1 MSVSNDTGSFVAGHR
16 SNIPRQI
23 VQNSTSSI
31 KPLASFSPMD
41 LFKSVLPEYD
51 HHHQQQ
57 PDSPESTQSPL
68 DDAASSSWSFGNLI
82 KTLATKSES
91 VIGSYRREFEE
102 FGSELKKESSVIRQ
116 VASRAVKDLPGSL
129 DIGASV
135 AQESLESVGQAIDD
149 IGGAVWKSTAKII
162 SRGKDSLL
170 SSSSS
175 HPDSSGDRGYH
186 QALSVKPYSRFEMQL
201 LAIQSDKA
209 TYVREPDDLGEFEKW
224 SLGFKLEEKG
234 DVIADLINGN
244 RGVKEMYVKLVPVE
258 VDAETFWR
266 RYYYKVH
273 KLEEV
278 EEARVKLV
286 KRAISGE
293 EEEDLSWDLDDEG
306 DGTEAEKDRKISEE
320 NVVLEEEKVESRE
333 VSSKDSDISV
343 ISTQPSLREVE
354 DLGWDQME
362 DDIRSNEEKSDWRRR
377 VSVAEEEE
385 DLTWDVADDDHS
397 VKQ

>member
-1 MSVSNDTGSFVAGHR
+1 
-16 SNIPRQI
+16 
-23 VQNSTSSI
+23 
-31 KPLASFSPMD
+31 MD
-41 LFKSVLPEYD
+41 LFKSVLPDYD

-57 PDSPESTQSPL
+57 PDSPESTPSPL
-68 DDAASSSWSFGNLI
+68 NDAAATSSSSSWSFGNLI

-91 VIGSYRREFEE
+91 VIGSYRRELEE

-149 IGGAVWKSTAKII
+149 IGATVWKSTAKII
-162 SRGKDSLL
+162 SHGLL
-170 SSSSS
+170 SSSS
-175 HPDSSGDRGYH
+175 HIDSYGHLH
-186 QALSVKPYSRFEMQL
+186 QGLSVKPYSRFEMQL

-209 TYVREPDDLGEFEKW
+209 TYVREPDDDLGEFEKW
-224 SLGFKLEEKG
+224 SLRFKLEEKR
-234 DVIADLINGN
+234 DVIAGLINGN
-244 RGVKEMYVKLVPVE
+244 KAVKEMYVKIVPVE

-273 KLEEV
+273 KLEEA

-286 KRAISGE
+286 KRAVSGQ
-293 EEEDLSWDLDDEG
+293 EEEDLSWDLDDEV
-306 DGTEAEKDRKISEE
+306 DETEGEKDR
-320 NVVLEEEKVESRE
+320 NVVLEEGSRE

-343 ISTQPSLREVE
+343 ISTQPSLPEAGDV
-354 DLGWDQME
+354 GWDQME
-362 DDIRSNEEKSDWRRR
+362 DVIRSNEEKEKSDWRRR

-385 DLTWDVADDDHS
+385 DLTWDIEADEHS
-397 VKQ
+397 GKQ

>member
-1 MSVSNDTGSFVAGHR
+1 
-16 SNIPRQI
+16 
-23 VQNSTSSI
+23 
-31 KPLASFSPMD
+31 MD

-186 QALSVKPYSRFEMQL
+186 QGLSVKPYSRFEMQL

-244 RGVKEMYVKLVPVE
+244 EGLKEMYVKLVPME

-362 DDIRSNEEKSDWRRR
+362 DDIRSNEDKSTEEKSDWRRR

-385 DLTWDVADDDHS
+385 DLTWDIEDDDHS

>member
-1 MSVSNDTGSFVAGHR
+1 
-16 SNIPRQI
+16 
-23 VQNSTSSI
+23 
-31 KPLASFSPMD
+31 MD

-51 HHHQQQ
+51 
-57 PDSPESTQSPL
+57 PSESTQSPV

-116 VASRAVKDLPGSL
+116 VASRAVKDLPASL
-129 DIGASV
+129 DVGASV

-170 SSSSS
+170 PSST
-175 HPDSSGDRGYH
+175 HPGDRGYH
-186 QALSVKPYSRFEMQL
+186 QGLSVKPYSRFQMQL

-209 TYVREPDDLGEFEKW
+209 TYGREPDDLGEFEKW

-286 KRAISGE
+286 KRATSGE

-306 DGTEAEKDRKISEE
+306 DETEAEKERKVCEE
-320 NVVLEEEKVESRE
+320 GKVESRE

-343 ISTQPSLREVE
+343 ISTQPSLREAE

-362 DDIRSNEEKSDWRRR
+362 DDIRSNEDKSTEEKSDWRRR

>member
-1 MSVSNDTGSFVAGHR
+1 
-16 SNIPRQI
+16 
-23 VQNSTSSI
+23 
-31 KPLASFSPMD
+31 MD
-41 LFKSVLPEYD
+41 LFKSVLP
-51 HHHQQQ
+51 
-57 PDSPESTQSPL
+57 DSPEPTQTPL
-68 DDAASSSWSFGNLI
+68 DDTATSSSSWSFGNLI

-91 VIGSYRREFEE
+91 VIGSYRRELEE
-102 FGSELKKESSVIRQ
+102 FGSELKKESSAIRR

-129 DIGASV
+129 DVGASV

-149 IGGAVWKSTAKII
+149 IGATVWKSTAKIV

-175 HPDSSGDRGYH
+175 SSSSHHLDSSGGDRGY
-186 QALSVKPYSRFEMQL
+186 LSVEKPYSRFEMQL
-201 LAIQSDKA
+201 LAIQSDES

-224 SLGFKLEEKG
+224 SLGFKLEERG
-234 DVIADLINGN
+234 EVIADLISGN
-244 RGVKEMYVKLVPVE
+244 RAVKEMYVKVVPVE

-293 EEEDLSWDLDDEG
+293 EEEDLSWDLDDDDDEG
-306 DGTEAEKDRKISEE
+306 DDETEAEERGEVS
-320 NVVLEEEKVESRE
+320 EEKVESRE

-343 ISTQPSLREVE
+343 ISTQPSLPEVG
-354 DLGWDQME
+354 DIGWDQME
-362 DDIRSNEEKSDWRRR
+362 DVVMRSDEIKSSEEKSGWRRRR

-385 DLTWDVADDDHS
+385 DLTWDIEDDDHS
-397 VKQ
+397 SKQ

>member
-1 MSVSNDTGSFVAGHR
+1 SKDTDSFVNR
-16 SNIPRQI
+16 WNILRQL
-23 VQNSTSSI
+23 STKLNLI
-31 KPLASFSPMD
+31 KLYLQSSPMD
-41 LFKSVLPEYD
+41 LYKSVLPEYD
-51 HHHQQQ
+51 HHHHQQQ
-57 PDSPESTQSPL
+57 PDPPESTQSPV

-102 FGSELKKESSVIRQ
+102 FGSELKKESSAIRQ
-116 VASRAVKDLPGSL
+116 VASRAVKDLPASL

-170 SSSSS
+170 SSST
-175 HPDSSGDRGYH
+175 HPGDRGYH
-186 QALSVKPYSRFEMQL
+186 QGSSVKPYSRFEMQL

-209 TYVREPDDLGEFEKW
+209 TYGREPDDLGEFEKW

-234 DVIADLINGN
+234 DMIADLINGN

-258 VDAETFWR
+258 VDAQTFWR

-286 KRAISGE
+286 KRATSGE

-306 DGTEAEKDRKISEE
+306 DETEAEKERKVCEE
-320 NVVLEEEKVESRE
+320 GKVESRE

-385 DLTWDVADDDHS
+385 DLTWDVEDDDHS

>member
-1 MSVSNDTGSFVAGHR
+1 
-16 SNIPRQI
+16 
-23 VQNSTSSI
+23 
-31 KPLASFSPMD
+31 MD
-41 LFKSVLPEYD
+41 LFKSVLPEFD
-51 HHHQQQ
+51 HHHQQQQ

-68 DDAASSSWSFGNLI
+68 DDTAATSSSPWNFGNLI

-102 FGSELKKESSVIRQ
+102 LGSELKKESSVIRQ
-116 VASRAVKDLPGSL
+116 AASRAVKDLPGSF

-149 IGGAVWKSTAKII
+149 IGATVWKSTAKII
-162 SRGKDSLL
+162 SHGKDSLL
-170 SSSSS
+170 SSPSHLDSSL
-175 HPDSSGDRGYH
+175 SGDRG
-186 QALSVKPYSRFEMQL
+186 LSVKPYSRFEMQL
-201 LAIQSDKA
+201 RAIQSDKA
-209 TYVREPDDLGEFEKW
+209 TYVREPDDLEGFEKW
-224 SLGFKLEEKG
+224 SLGFKLEEKA
-234 DVIADLINGN
+234 DVIGDLINEN
-244 RGVKEMYVKLVPVE
+244 KAVKEMYEKIVPME

-286 KRAISGE
+286 KRAISGGQ
-293 EEEDLSWDLDDEG
+293 EEEDLSWDLDDDDDEV
-306 DGTEAEKDRKISEE
+306 DETLAEKDSEGGLK
-320 NVVLEEEKVESRE
+320 NVVVEEEEKVESSRQ

-343 ISTQPSLREVE
+343 ISTQPSLPEVE

-362 DDIRSNEEKSDWRRR
+362 DDIGSNEEKSDWPRR

-385 DLTWDVADDDHS
+385 DLTWDIEDDDHS

>member
-1 MSVSNDTGSFVAGHR
+1 
-16 SNIPRQI
+16 
-23 VQNSTSSI
+23 
-31 KPLASFSPMD
+31 MD

-116 VASRAVKDLPGSL
+116 VASRAVKDL
-129 DIGASV
+129 
-135 AQESLESVGQAIDD
+135 QSLESVVQAIDD

-170 SSSSS
+170 TSSSS
-175 HPDSSGDRGYH
+175 HLDSSGDRGYH
-186 QALSVKPYSRFEMQL
+186 QGLSVKPYSRFEMQL

-224 SLGFKLEEKG
+224 SLGFKVEEKG
-234 DVIADLINGN
+234 DMIADLINGN
-244 RGVKEMYVKLVPVE
+244 EGVKEMYVKLVPME

-286 KRAISGE
+286 KRAIAGE
-293 EEEDLSWDLDDEG
+293 EEEDLSWDLDD
-306 DGTEAEKDRKISEE
+306 
-320 NVVLEEEKVESRE
+320 EEEKVESRE

-362 DDIRSNEEKSDWRRR
+362 DDIRSNEDKSTEEKSDWRRR

-385 DLTWDVADDDHS
+385 DLTWDVEDDDHS